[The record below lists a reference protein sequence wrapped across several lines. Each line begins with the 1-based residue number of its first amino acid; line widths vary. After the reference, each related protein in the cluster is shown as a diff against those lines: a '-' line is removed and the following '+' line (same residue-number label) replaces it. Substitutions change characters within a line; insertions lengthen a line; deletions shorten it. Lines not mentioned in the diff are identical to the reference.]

1 MHCRMSSSILSL
13 YLLNAGS
20 TPHPTSSSAT
30 WDNQKTTPDIAQCPQ
45 GSGAGGE
52 VRGTRGKEAETQSS
66 SVENQGQNLAQKHPW
81 KCLYKTTPGSSV
93 IRRGG
98 QRVRNDK

>member
-20 TPHPTSSSAT
+20 TPHPTSSSAR

-52 VRGTRGKEAETQSS
+52 VRGTRGKDTETKIISS
-66 SVENQGQNLAQKHPW
+66 GKPGTEFGT
-81 KCLYKTTPGSSV
+81 KTPLEV
-93 IRRGG
+93 P
-98 QRVRNDK
+98 V